1 MFLSVISSL
10 LQPVFRIIK
19 MNIQNN
25 FQYEVGG
32 ALSKDSPTYVSR
44 QADHELYSFLRAGE
58 YCYVFNARQ
67 MGKSSL
73 GKKTMHRL
81 QAEGFICC
89 WIDMSEIIEQDI
101 TRKDWYEQI
110 IFSIAEALE
119 LESNLFQDWFAHKNE
134 SRPASKFRAFFDEL
148 LKNIPKNIII
158 FVDEIDNIIEL
169 DFNPADEFFKQI
181 AAIYNKRADSPEY
194 QRISF
199 AFFGGATP
207 YELVKKSTFG
217 IGRAIEL
224 RGFKLEQAL
233 NLGTGLNTK
242 TNNPHDVLEEIL
254 KWTGGQ
260 PFLTQKICRLLSGGN
275 FINPGA
281 ESEAVKNSIQ
291 SIVEYWDS
299 DKQDSPVHFRTIYRR
314 ILDSK
319 NSNKL
324 RHLCY
329 QLFKNGQIPI
339 DKTPEQLEFRYTG
352 LVTRRGNYLEFF
364 NPIYQWIFNENVIPE
379 ADGAPSIFI
388 EREEQQESFK
398 QILGSLLNSHS
409 NNNSPQI
416 FLPYGHQG
424 MGKSAFLNRLR
435 QMVGKKA
442 LKDKVNSLLLDWA
455 YEYERYSELRVGHDN
470 IESAV
475 VLEVIYQK
483 LVFEGWEN
491 YFEEYRQ
498 IKDLCQNA
506 NNKITAAFK
515 KLTVKDVDFIDNLR
529 PLGVDGITYLLN
541 EDERNLDEEELDEFQ
556 QVKEFI
562 KLQLSSQELEVFPQQ
577 EIHLAVSL
585 GIGIANIAQE
595 TPLVIF
601 FDTYEIVDSPKCDYI
616 LRQAINQSSGKV
628 AWVIAS
634 QRNLA
639 DSGKRNDAAK
649 LALQKTLEHKDPDV
663 VVATIKALAK
673 YDDGITITELINF
686 LSLPVHP
693 SENNAATDRYVRE
706 TAARELGKIVTN
718 KTSLSQIL
726 QAVKGLV
733 TAMRNDYISN
743 IREAAAKALQ
753 KIYTVIKSRE
763 IQPVEIIKEIQ
774 RNLILA
780 GKLNQ
785 EDSQEISN
793 APFDILIEGLSSPD
807 LDTRVNSAQKLSKYP
822 QAAEKLVQLLRT
834 SSQEPDIRATV
845 AQSLGEIGIADTT
858 TVEQLI
864 QAVDYQQEADSY
876 VRKQAA
882 IALGKLKATTAID
895 ALNKV
900 CREDKFSSV
909 RNPAQ
914 ASLESIATAS
924 DDAREKAAIYL
935 EQLNPQSLSFS
946 TIHELIE
953 QLNNQDRIKR
963 ESAVIASGTINANQQ
978 ELDEF
983 NIIERLI
990 NMWRNDPINTVRSAV
1005 ENALS
1010 EIYQRTQ
1017 HPTAYKALKRY
1028 PDYTNDEIREKYE
1041 LLFKEYHLPV
1051 K

>member
-1 MFLSVISSL
+1 
-10 LQPVFRIIK
+10 

-44 QADHELYSFLRAGE
+44 QADDELYSFLRAAE

-119 LESNLFQDWFAHKNE
+119 LESNLFHDWFDKKVE
-134 SRPASKFRAFFDEL
+134 SKPASKFRDFFGEL
-148 LKNIPKNIII
+148 LKNISENIII

-207 YELVKKSTFG
+207 YELIQKSTFG

-224 RGFKLEQAL
+224 RGFELEQAL
-233 NLGTGLNTK
+233 NLATGLNLK
-242 TNNPHDVLEEIL
+242 TNNPRAVLEEIL

-260 PFLTQKICRLLSGGN
+260 PFLTQKICRILSDQNLISQGS
-275 FINPGA
+275 
-281 ESEAVKNSIQ
+281 ESEAVKNIIQ
-291 SIVEYWDS
+291 NIVEYWDS
-299 DKQDSPVHFRTIYRR
+299 DRQDSPVHFRTIYRR
-314 ILDSK
+314 IVDSQ

-324 RHLCY
+324 RHLCH
-329 QLFKNGQIPI
+329 QLFKNGKIPI

-364 NPIYQWIFNENVIPE
+364 NPIYQGIFNENVIPE
-379 ADGAPSIFI
+379 PDGAPSIFI

-398 QILGSLLNSHS
+398 QVLDSLLNSQS
-409 NNNSPQI
+409 LDNSPQI
-416 FLPYGHQG
+416 LLPYGHQG
-424 MGKSAFLNRLR
+424 MGKSAFINRLR
-435 QMVGKKA
+435 QIVSEKS
-442 LKDKVNSLLLDWA
+442 LKDKVNNLLLDWA
-455 YEYERYSELRVGHDN
+455 YEYERYPELRVGHDN
-470 IESAV
+470 IESTT

-483 LVFEGWEN
+483 FVFEGWGN
-491 YFEEYRQ
+491 YFENYR
-498 IKDLCQNA
+498 KTKELCQNA
-506 NNKITAAFK
+506 NNKIATALNSFA
-515 KLTVKDVDFIDNLR
+515 VKDAEFIDNLR
-529 PLGVDGITYLLN
+529 PLGVDGIADLLN
-541 EDERNLDEEELDEFQ
+541 EDEINLDEEEQ
-556 QVKEFI
+556 KEFI
-562 KLQLSSQELEVFPQQ
+562 QARVFIKQQLSPQELEIFPQQ
-577 EIHLAVSL
+577 DIFLAISL
-585 GIGIANIAQE
+585 GIGIAKIAQE

-616 LRQAINQSSGKV
+616 LRHAINQSNGKV
-628 AWVIAS
+628 AWAIAS

-649 LALQKTLEHKDPDV
+649 LALQKTLEHKDADV
-663 VVATIKALAK
+663 VVATIKALAN
-673 YDDGITITELINF
+673 YDDGITVAELINF
-686 LSLPVHP
+686 VLIP
-693 SENNAATDRYVRE
+693 NNTSTFNSANDRYVRE
-706 TAARELGKIVTN
+706 TAARELGKIVEN
-718 KTSLSQIL
+718 KTSLSQIS
-726 QAVKGLV
+726 QAVEALV

-743 IREAAAKALQ
+743 VRETAAKALQ
-753 KIYTVIKSRE
+753 KIYTVIKS
-763 IQPVEIIKEIQ
+763 QDKPVEIIKEIQ

-780 GKLNQ
+780 GKLNR
-785 EDSQEISN
+785 EDSQQIN
-793 APFDILIEGLSSPD
+793 YTPFKILVEGLSSTD
-807 LDTRVNSAQKLSKYP
+807 LDTRVNSAQKLSQYP
-822 QAAEKLVQLLRT
+822 QAREKLVKLLKNSRP
-834 SSQEPDIRATV
+834 EPDVRATA
-845 AQSLGEIGIADTT
+845 AQSLGEIGIADISA
-858 TVEQLI
+858 VDELM
-864 QAVDYQQEADSY
+864 QAVDYEQEPDSY

-882 IALGKLKATTAID
+882 ISLGKLKAEAAID

-914 ASLESIATAS
+914 VSLELIAKTA
-924 DDAREKAAIYL
+924 DCQNAREKAAIYL
-935 EQLNPQSLSFS
+935 KQLNPQPLCVS
-946 TIHELIE
+946 TIQELIE
-953 QLNNQDRIKR
+953 ELNNQDRIKR
-963 ESAVIASGTINANQQ
+963 ESAVIASGNISANQQ

-983 NIIERLI
+983 KIIERLI

-1005 ENALS
+1005 EDALYN
-1010 EIYQRTQ
+1010 IYKSTQ

-1028 PDYTNDEIREKYE
+1028 PDYTNDQIREKYE

-1051 K
+1051 NS

>member
-1 MFLSVISSL
+1 
-10 LQPVFRIIK
+10 

-44 QADHELYSFLRAGE
+44 QADDELYSFLRAAE

-119 LESNLFQDWFAHKNE
+119 LESNLFHDWFDKKVE
-134 SRPASKFRAFFDEL
+134 SKPASKFRDFFGEL
-148 LKNIPKNIII
+148 LKNISENIII

-207 YELVKKSTFG
+207 YELIQKSTFG

-224 RGFKLEQAL
+224 RGFELEQAL
-233 NLGTGLNTK
+233 NLATGLNLK
-242 TNNPHDVLEEIL
+242 TNNPRAVLEEIL

-260 PFLTQKICRLLSGGN
+260 PFLTQKICRILSDQN
-275 FINPGA
+275 LISPGS
-281 ESEAVKNSIQ
+281 ESEAVKNIIQ
-291 SIVEYWDS
+291 NIVEYWDS
-299 DKQDSPVHFRTIYRR
+299 DRQDSPVHFRTIYRR
-314 ILDSK
+314 IVDSQ

-324 RHLCY
+324 RHLCH
-329 QLFKNGQIPI
+329 QLFKNGKIPI

-364 NPIYQWIFNENVIPE
+364 NPIYQGIFNENVIPE
-379 ADGAPSIFI
+379 PDGAPSIFI

-398 QILGSLLNSHS
+398 QVLDSLLNSQS
-409 NNNSPQI
+409 LDNSPQI
-416 FLPYGHQG
+416 LLPYGHQG
-424 MGKSAFLNRLR
+424 MGKSAFINRLR
-435 QMVGKKA
+435 QIVSEKS
-442 LKDKVNSLLLDWA
+442 LKDKVNNLLLDWA
-455 YEYERYSELRVGHDN
+455 YEYERYPELRVGHDN
-470 IESAV
+470 IESTT

-483 LVFEGWEN
+483 FVFEGWGN
-491 YFEEYRQ
+491 YFENYR
-498 IKDLCQNA
+498 KTKELCQNA
-506 NNKITAAFK
+506 NNKIATALNSFA
-515 KLTVKDVDFIDNLR
+515 VKDAEFIDNLR
-529 PLGVDGITYLLN
+529 PLGVDGIADLLN
-541 EDERNLDEEELDEFQ
+541 EDEINLDEEEQ
-556 QVKEFI
+556 KEFI
-562 KLQLSSQELEVFPQQ
+562 QARVFIKQQLSPQELEIFPQQ
-577 EIHLAVSL
+577 DIFLAISL
-585 GIGIANIAQE
+585 GIGIAKIAQE

-616 LRQAINQSSGKV
+616 LRHAINQSNGKV
-628 AWVIAS
+628 AWAIAS

-649 LALQKTLEHKDPDV
+649 LALQKTLEHKDADV
-663 VVATIKALAK
+663 VVATIKALAN
-673 YDDGITITELINF
+673 YDDGITVAELINF
-686 LSLPVHP
+686 VLIP
-693 SENNAATDRYVRE
+693 NNTSTFNSANDRYVRE
-706 TAARELGKIVTN
+706 TAARELGKIVEN
-718 KTSLSQIL
+718 KTSLSQIS
-726 QAVKGLV
+726 QAVEALV

-743 IREAAAKALQ
+743 VRETAAKALQ
-753 KIYTVIKSRE
+753 KIYTVIKS
-763 IQPVEIIKEIQ
+763 QDKPVEIIKEIQ

-780 GKLNQ
+780 GKLNR
-785 EDSQEISN
+785 EDSQQIN
-793 APFDILIEGLSSPD
+793 YTPFKILVEGLSSTD
-807 LDTRVNSAQKLSKYP
+807 LDTRVNSAQKLSQYP
-822 QAAEKLVQLLRT
+822 QAREKLVKLLKNSRP
-834 SSQEPDIRATV
+834 EPDVRATA
-845 AQSLGEIGIADTT
+845 AQSLGEIGIADISA
-858 TVEQLI
+858 VDELM
-864 QAVDYQQEADSY
+864 QAVDYEQEPDSY

-882 IALGKLKATTAID
+882 ISLGKLKAEAAID

-914 ASLESIATAS
+914 VSLELIAKTA
-924 DDAREKAAIYL
+924 DCQNAREKAAIYL
-935 EQLNPQSLSFS
+935 KQLNPQPLCVS
-946 TIHELIE
+946 TIQELIE
-953 QLNNQDRIKR
+953 ELNNQDRIKR
-963 ESAVIASGTINANQQ
+963 ESAVIASGNISANQQ

-983 NIIERLI
+983 KIIERLI

-1005 ENALS
+1005 EDALYN
-1010 EIYQRTQ
+1010 IYKSTQ

-1028 PDYTNDEIREKYE
+1028 PDYTNDQIREKYE

-1051 K
+1051 NS

>member
-1 MFLSVISSL
+1 
-10 LQPVFRIIK
+10 
-19 MNIQNN
+19 IQNN

-44 QADHELYSFLRAGE
+44 QADDELYSFLRAGE

-101 TRKDWYEQI
+101 SRKDWYEQI

-119 LESNLFQDWFAHKNE
+119 LESNLFHDWFDKKVE
-134 SRPASKFRAFFDEL
+134 SKPASKFRDFLAEL
-148 LKNIPKNIII
+148 LTNIDENIII
-158 FVDEIDNIIEL
+158 FIDEIDNIIEL

-181 AAIYNKRADSPEY
+181 AAIYNKRADSPDY

-207 YELVKKSTFG
+207 YELIQNSTFG

-224 RGFKLEQAL
+224 RGFELEQAL
-233 NLGTGLNTK
+233 NLATGLNFK
-242 TNNPHDVLEEIL
+242 TNNPRAVLEEVL
-254 KWTGGQ
+254 EWTGGQ
-260 PFLTQKICRLLSGGN
+260 PFLTQKICRILSERDLIPQG
-275 FINPGA
+275 
-281 ESEAVKNSIQ
+281 SVSVAVKKIIQ
-291 SIVEYWDS
+291 NIVEYWDS

-324 RHLCY
+324 RNLCH
-329 QLFKNGQIPI
+329 QLFKNGKIII

-364 NPIYQWIFNENVIPE
+364 NPIYQRIFNENVIPK

-398 QILGSLLNSHS
+398 QVLDSLLNSQS
-409 NNNSPQI
+409 LDNCPQI

-435 QMVGKKA
+435 QIVSEKS
-442 LKDKVNSLLLDWA
+442 LKDKVNNLLLDWA
-455 YEYERYSELRVGHDN
+455 SEYERYPELRVGHDN
-470 IESAV
+470 IESTV

-483 LVFEGWEN
+483 FVFEGWGN
-491 YFEEYRQ
+491 YFENYRQ
-498 IKDLCQNA
+498 TKDLCQNA
-506 NNKITAAFK
+506 NNKIAAALK
-515 KLTVKDVDFIDNLR
+515 KLTVKDVDFIENLR
-529 PLGVDGITYLLN
+529 PLGVDGITDLLN
-541 EDERNLDEEELDEFQ
+541 EDEVNLDEEELYEFQ

-562 KLQLSSQELEVFPQQ
+562 KQQLSPQELEIFPQQ
-577 EIHLAVSL
+577 EINLAISL
-585 GIGIANIAQE
+585 GMGITKIAQE

-616 LRQAINQSSGKV
+616 LRHAINQSSGKV
-628 AWVIAS
+628 AWAIAS

-639 DSGKRNDAAK
+639 DSGKRNDSAK

-663 VVATIKALAK
+663 VVATIKALAN
-673 YDDGITITELINF
+673 YDDGITVTELINF
-686 LSLPVHP
+686 VLIPTNTS
-693 SENNAATDRYVRE
+693 SFNSANDRYVRE
-706 TAARELGKIVTN
+706 TAARELGKIVEN
-718 KTSLSQIL
+718 KTSLSQTW
-726 QAVKGLV
+726 QAVEALV

-743 IREAAAKALQ
+743 VRETAAKALQ

-763 IQPVEIIKEIQ
+763 NQPVEIIKEIQ

-780 GKLNQ
+780 GKLNR
-785 EDSQEISN
+785 EDSQQIN
-793 APFDILIEGLSSPD
+793 YTPFKILVEGLSSKD
-807 LDTRVNSAQKLSKYP
+807 LDTRVNSAQKLSQYP
-822 QAAEKLVQLLRT
+822 QAAEKLVKLLRN
-834 SSQEPDIRATV
+834 SRQEPDVRATA
-845 AQSLGEIGIADTT
+845 AQSLGEIGIADISA
-858 TVEQLI
+858 VNELI
-864 QAVDYQQEADSY
+864 QAVDYEQEPDSY

-882 IALGKLKATTAID
+882 ITLGKLKAEAAID
-895 ALNKV
+895 VLNKV

-914 ASLESIATAS
+914 ASLELIAKTAES
-924 DDAREKAAIYL
+924 ENVRQKAAIYL
-935 EQLNPQSLSFS
+935 EQLNPQPLSLS
-946 TIHELIE
+946 TIQELIE

-963 ESAVIASGTINANQQ
+963 ESAVIASGNINGNQQ

-983 NIIERLI
+983 QIIERLI
-990 NMWRNDPINTVRSAV
+990 IMWRNDPINTVRSAV
-1005 ENALS
+1005 EDALYK
-1010 EIYQRTQ
+1010 IYKSTQ

-1051 K
+1051 NS